1 MKNAVGFLSSS
12 FFNAQMNNRLIAP
25 LQACY
30 LYGVDAYVYPLSE
43 VNTYIDKG
51 YINAY
56 QWIDGELKKCQTDLP
71 KYTEIYFST
80 SKLAKIYSAEL
91 QWLKEHTT
99 LTDDFGLSKA
109 MLQHA
114 LLKSDL
120 SPYAIPTFCF
130 KTYSELCNL
139 LFAIPNAI
147 VKPSGGTKGL
157 GIMKL
162 STLQGKTTYSTHDSS
177 GELSQASFDRYV
189 ASMDDRKVNTLL
201 LEPCINIKNDEGKA
215 VDFRCLVSLDGNG
228 EWTNVL
234 TYARIG
240 GSEVA
245 SNFSDGGS
253 LNFALEVLEQLVPGQ
268 GEEKLAEINRVAL
281 DVSKL
286 VQETSKNE
294 VSWLG
299 LDICLDRD
307 SNQIYV
313 IEANSK
319 PGVKFVGPW
328 PLALV
333 RAQYFKYLLQKND

>member
-1 MKNAVGFLSSS
+1 MMAS
-12 FFNAQMNNRLIAP
+12 

-30 LYGVDAYVYPLSE
+30 LYGVDAYIYPISE
-43 VNTYIDKG
+43 INTYRDKG
-51 YINAY
+51 YINAH
-56 QWIDGELKKCQTDLP
+56 QWKDGKLKNCQTDLP
-71 KYTEIYFST
+71 KYTEICSSSSNTAQAYPVDFR
-80 SKLAKIYSAEL
+80 
-91 QWLKEHTT
+91 WLKEHTT

-109 MLQHA
+109 ALQQA

-139 LFAIPNAI
+139 LRAIPNAI
-147 VKPSGGTKGL
+147 VKPAGGKKGL

-162 STLQGKTTYSTHDSS
+162 LTLQGKTSYFTHNSS
-177 GELSQASFDRYV
+177 GELSQDSFDCYV
-189 ASMDDRKVNTLL
+189 TSMDAHNVNALL
-201 LEPCINIKNDEGKA
+201 LEPCINIKNNEGKA

-240 GSEVA
+240 GSGVA

-281 DVSKL
+281 DVAKL
-286 VQETSKNE
+286 VQKTSTNV

-299 LDICLDRD
+299 LDICLDND
-307 SNQIYV
+307 SHQVYV

-333 RAQYFKYLLQKND
+333 RAQYLKYLLQNDV